1 MYVCLCKSVTDHEIK
16 RTIAEGA
23 NSFREVRDQL
33 AVSTQC
39 GKCARLARAVVME
52 ALEEQ
57 TAKADF
63 YNAGVAVA

>member
-16 RTIAEGA
+16 RAVAEGA

-33 AVSTQC
+33 SVSTQC

-52 ALEEQ
+52 ALDEQ
-57 TAKADF
+57 TSNADF
-63 YNAGVAVA
+63 YDAGIALA